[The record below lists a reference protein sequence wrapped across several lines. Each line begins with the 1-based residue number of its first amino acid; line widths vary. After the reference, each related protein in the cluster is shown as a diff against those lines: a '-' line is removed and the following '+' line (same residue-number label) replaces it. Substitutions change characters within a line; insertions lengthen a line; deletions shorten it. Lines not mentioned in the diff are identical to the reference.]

1 MNYFAVDVGG
11 SSIKYA
17 VMTEEMHFL
26 KKGKA
31 ESRHLETPEQ
41 FIAEIKKL
49 YEENGCC
56 EGGIAV
62 SFCGET
68 NEKTG
73 YLYSGGSYPYLAKL
87 NLKDMI
93 EEACNTKASVENDGC
108 CAGLAESRYGTLRG
122 YQNAAVVVIG
132 TGLGGAIILN
142 GALYH
147 GAHGYAGSA
156 SLLARNIEV
165 PYTKQSWS
173 FRVTGA
179 SYPGNRYAQIKGLEP
194 GSVDGIMFFKA
205 CEEKDPDALKVLE
218 EYASALAN
226 TLFNIHLILD
236 VEAIAIGGGISQQPL
251 LKEYVQ
257 KAFDAIYETPGMP
270 KIGVPKP
277 MIRICEFHNDANL
290 IGALSHH
297 LNMINTEESEK
308 GN

>member
-49 YEENGCC
+49 YEANGCC

-73 YLYSGGSYPYLAKL
+73 YLYSGGSYPYLARL

-156 SLLARNIEV
+156 SFAAFVI
-165 PYTKQSWS
+165 YIT
-173 FRVTGA
+173 
-179 SYPGNRYAQIKGLEP
+179 
-194 GSVDGIMFFKA
+194 
-205 CEEKDPDALKVLE
+205 
-218 EYASALAN
+218 ALA
-226 TLFNIHLILD
+226 D
-236 VEAIAIGGGISQQPL
+236 MQC
-251 LKEYVQ
+251 
-257 KAFDAIYETPGMP
+257 P
-270 KIGVPKP
+270 KITALFAGAAATAGAA
-277 MIRICEFHNDANL
+277 ANL
-290 IGALSHH
+290 R
-297 LNMINTEESEK
+297 LNPLMHS
-308 GN
+308 